1 MKFFQ
6 LIIFFAEKLHQTFR
20 PEAEAEVGLGD
31 VLGLGIVLMECQQGY
46 CRSQWDRTTPTLA
59 LR

>member
-1 MKFFQ
+1 MKIFQ

-46 CRSQWDRTTPTLA
+46 CRSQWD
-59 LR
+59 